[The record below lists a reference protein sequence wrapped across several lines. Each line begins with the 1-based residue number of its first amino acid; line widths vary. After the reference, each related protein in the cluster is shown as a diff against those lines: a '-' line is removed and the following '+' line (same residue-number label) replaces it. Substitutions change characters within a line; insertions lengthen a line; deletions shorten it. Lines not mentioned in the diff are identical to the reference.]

1 MQFSYCCNRK
11 THKRVKLTA
20 MVYMYLN
27 KRKTMT
33 IRKMKLIKVPRNTR
47 NNKKIMNLRSLMMNK
62 SQKERKVKSLKTLKN
77 KGREKN

>member
-1 MQFSYCCNRK
+1 
-11 THKRVKLTA
+11 

-33 IRKMKLIKVPRNTR
+33 IRKMKLIKVPKNTR

-62 SQKERKVKSLKTLKN
+62 SQKERKVKSLKTENCTYN
-77 KGREKN
+77 KPFERY